1 MQLSHFCSHNI
12 THYLIATTTMEQ
24 GLYIALSATVSGMV
38 ANGVI
43 KDCNQ
48 YYDVLSAIQYIIVIA
63 ILDAIE

>member
-1 MQLSHFCSHNI
+1 
-12 THYLIATTTMEQ
+12 MEQ